1 MLQCFQRPEVIEFS
15 PGQGPQ
21 SGGTRLTILGRSL
34 NAGSR
39 VSVVVTNQTT
49 LTSVETPCTVV
60 SRDDDWLVCITSGTS
75 FPYGADLLQLTID
88 GATITYTG
96 ASFVF
101 VSDPVVSSVMPE
113 KTISR

>member
-1 MLQCFQRPEVIEFS
+1 VIDFS

-21 SGGTRLTILGRSL
+21 SGGTRLTIFGRSL
-34 NAGSR
+34 NAGSN

-49 LTSVETPCTVV
+49 LTLVETPCTVV
-60 SRDDDWLVCITSGTS
+60 SRDVDWLVCITSGTS
-75 FPYGADLLQLTID
+75 FPYEADLLQLKID
-88 GATITYTG
+88 GATVTYTG

-113 KTISR
+113 KTIFR